1 MKPPAFDYQEP
12 RTLDEIV
19 ELLAQTDRDATVLA
33 GGQSLV
39 PLLNLRLAR
48 PDVVVDINR
57 VPGLDGI
64 EVTDDAVVLGAM
76 GRLSTLERDPVLA
89 DALPIVPEAIRLVAH
104 PQIRNRTTLGGS
116 LCHADPAAELP
127 AVAIALDARLHLRSR
142 DAGRTEDAA
151 DFFQSVFTTTRRPEE
166 LLTAVEFP
174 RHPGFRFCFEEVA
187 RRHGDFPFVGLCLGV
202 QIEDGVVTAARL
214 AGAGIAE
221 RPLRLPVTEGALV
234 GRRLSGDLADVLE
247 AASTE
252 VDPPSDIH
260 GTASFRRGLL
270 RAVIRR
276 AAARLD
282 QGGTR

>member
-12 RTLDEIV
+12 HTLNEIV
-19 ELLAQTDRDATVLA
+19 ELLARADQDTTVLA

-57 VPGLDGI
+57 VPGLDGV
-64 EVTDDAVVLGAM
+64 EVADDAVTIGAM
-76 GRLSTLERDPVLA
+76 ARLSGLERDGALD

-127 AVAIALDARLHLRSR
+127 TVAVALDARLHLRSR
-142 DAGRTEDAA
+142 DGGRTEEAT

-174 RHPGFRFCFEEVA
+174 RHPGFRFCFEEVS
-187 RRHGDFPFVGLCLGV
+187 RRHGDFPFVGLCFGV
-202 QIEDGVVTAARL
+202 QLEDGVVTAARL
-214 AGAGIAE
+214 AGAGIAD
-221 RPLRLPVTEGALV
+221 RPLRLSAAETALV
-234 GRRLSGDLADVLE
+234 GRRLSGDLAEVLDV
-247 AASTE
+247 ASTE
-252 VDPPSDIH
+252 VNPPSDFH

-282 QGGTR
+282 QEGPR

>member
-12 RTLDEIV
+12 RTLNEIV
-19 ELLAQTDRDATVLA
+19 ELLARADQDATVLA

-64 EVTDDAVVLGAM
+64 EVADDAVTIGAM
-76 GRLSTLERDPVLA
+76 ARLSALERDGALD

-234 GRRLSGDLADVLE
+234 GR
-247 AASTE
+247 
-252 VDPPSDIH
+252 
-260 GTASFRRGLL
+260 
-270 RAVIRR
+270 
-276 AAARLD
+276 
-282 QGGTR
+282 